1 MLKENIWCN
10 KFKELTPFEY
20 NGPVEDMS
28 KDRYLFQ
35 GEGQAPTP
43 SNSFDSMV
51 LALFELPVYQ
61 NDKLLS
67 SALKMLRSI
76 FEQRK
81 DLIDQFKGILV
92 CGKGNL
98 LEVYMT
104 LKYMREKFD
113 MLTNQNIL
121 KVTKARD
128 ELFSYYIEKPYDSM
142 EKDNAK
148 RSGILQDLFFLSRT
162 LKEDINLKNIESLM
176 YVEESMFNKNMVFNY
191 LNEKE
196 RNNKLFQ
203 AVNIA

>member
-20 NGPVEDMS
+20 SGPIEDMS

-35 GEGQAPTP
+35 GGQNGQT
-43 SNSFDSMV
+43 NFDSMV
-51 LALFELPVYQ
+51 LSLLELPVYK

-98 LEVYMT
+98 L
-104 LKYMREKFD
+104 
-113 MLTNQNIL
+113 
-121 KVTKARD
+121 
-128 ELFSYYIEKPYDSM
+128 
-142 EKDNAK
+142 
-148 RSGILQDLFFLSRT
+148 
-162 LKEDINLKNIESLM
+162 
-176 YVEESMFNKNMVFNY
+176 
-191 LNEKE
+191 
-196 RNNKLFQ
+196 
-203 AVNIA
+203 